1 MYLSEN
7 KLDLPKS
14 LFSRI
19 TRAVVEF
26 ELIDDGD
33 KILIGVSGGKDSLFL
48 TYALALLRER
58 FKKNFTL
65 TALTI
70 NPMFTKDFNVD
81 AITEFCKNLD
91 IEHHVED
98 VDIASTIE
106 ASDKKPCF
114 TCAYFRR
121 AAMNRY
127 ANSIGANKVAY
138 AHHLDDAVETFL
150 MGMLSS
156 GQLNTFT
163 PKTYLTRTDITV
175 IRPLVYIR
183 EYEINKFD
191 RKNNFNIVK
200 SPCPIDGTTNRQTIK
215 ELIRDLE
222 KKFPDLFSHL
232 AASIRKSALGD
243 LWEAPK
249 TRDEMK
255 AVYYSYLGR

>member
-1 MYLSEN
+1 M

-14 LFSRI
+14 MFSRI

-26 ELIDDGD
+26 ELIDDND
-33 KILIGVSGGKDSLFL
+33 KILIGISGGKDSLFL

-58 FKKNFTL
+58 FKKKFEL

-70 NPMFTKDFNVD
+70 NPMFTNDFNVEAVTD
-81 AITEFCKNLD
+81 FCRELS
-91 IEHHVED
+91 IEHKVEE
-98 VDIASTIE
+98 VDIASVIE
-106 ASDKKPCF
+106 AADKKPCF

-150 MGMLSS
+150 MGILSS
-156 GQLNTFT
+156 GQINTFT
-163 PKTYLTRTDITV
+163 PKTYLDRSKITV

-183 EYEINKFD
+183 EFEITKFT
-191 RKNNFNIVK
+191 KNNNFDIVK
-200 SPCPIDGTTNRQTIK
+200 SPCPIDGKTNRQTIK
-215 ELIRDLE
+215 ELIKNLS
-222 KKFPDLFSHL
+222 KQFPDLFAHL
-232 AASIRKSALGD
+232 SSSMRKNALGD

-249 TRDEMK
+249 TREEMK
-255 AVYYSYLGR
+255 AAYYSYIGR

>member
-1 MYLSEN
+1 M

-14 LFSRI
+14 MFSRL

-26 ELIDDGD
+26 ELIDEGD

-70 NPMFTKDFNVD
+70 NPMFTDNFNVETVTD
-81 AITEFCKNLD
+81 FCRNLN
-91 IEHHVED
+91 IEHAVEV
-98 VDIASTIE
+98 VDIAGAIE
-106 ASDKKPCF
+106 VADKKPCF

-150 MGMLSS
+150 MSMLSS

-163 PKTYLTRTDITV
+163 PKTYLTRSGITV
-175 IRPLVYIR
+175 IRPLVYLR
-183 EYEINKFD
+183 ESEIAKFV
-191 RKNNFNIVK
+191 RKNDFDIVK
-200 SPCPIDGTTNRQTIK
+200 SPCPIDGTTNRQTVK
-215 ELIRDLE
+215 ELIRSLE
-222 KKFPDLFSHL
+222 RQFPNLFSHL
-232 AASIRKSALGD
+232 SSSIRKSALGD
-243 LWEAPK
+243 LWEAPR
-249 TRDEMK
+249 TREQMRNS
-255 AVYYSYLGR
+255 YYSYLGR

>member
-1 MYLSEN
+1 MSKKIKYKFGVITV

-14 LFSRI
+14 MFSRI

-26 ELIDDGD
+26 ELIDEGD

-58 FKKNFTL
+58 FKKKFSL
-65 TALTI
+65 SALTI
-70 NPMFTKDFNVD
+70 NPMFNDNFNVEAD
-81 AITEFCKNLD
+81 
-91 IEHHVED
+91 HVVEV
-98 VDIASTIE
+98 VDIASAIK
-106 ASDKKPCF
+106 AANKKPCF

-163 PKTYLTRTDITV
+163 PKTYLTRTGITV
-175 IRPLVYIR
+175 IRPLVYLR
-183 EYEINKFD
+183 ESEIAKFD

-200 SPCPIDGTTNRQTIK
+200 SPCPIDGTTNRQTVK
-215 ELIRDLE
+215 ELIRTLE
-222 KKFPDLFSHL
+222 KQFPDLFSHL
-232 AASIRKSALGD
+232 SSSIRKSALGD
-243 LWEAPK
+243 LWETPK
-249 TRDEMK
+249 TRDQMRS
-255 AVYYSYLGR
+255 VYYSYLGK